1 MWIADQRQNPTA
13 ASGAK
18 PAFCRVRAPG
28 QANCTSCTKRT
39 CGSVAAKR
47 NGTSLS
53 SKQLRGSLAADW
65 LPSPRQC
72 SFHAMT
78 LGTPQ
83 IVIAPP
89 RSDATFPIQ
98 QASLLA
104 GPQFP
109 GRGWGVVES
118 SPRPNPQGHST
129 KGDPVGPWSRTA
141 RHCVPG
147 YPVHC
152 WILIGSPPC
161 QVRAMNKFPSR
172 TLMIKLVYSIHSV
185 HSCPPAYIMTGTMQ
199 FIDTCTTGIRKRRSL

>member
-1 MWIADQRQNPTA
+1 MHKAHMWQRSCQAEWDVPFQQA
-13 ASGAK
+13 AQRL
-18 PAFCRVRAPG
+18 PCCR
-28 QANCTSCTKRT
+28 
-39 CGSVAAKR
+39 
-47 NGTSLS
+47 
-53 SKQLRGSLAADW
+53 LAAFAAPMFIPCDDARYTTDSYR
-65 LPSPRQC
+65 P
-72 SFHAMT
+72 
-78 LGTPQ
+78 
-83 IVIAPP
+83 PP

-118 SPRPNPQGHST
+118 SLRPNPQGHST